1 MGCERGDT
9 SPSMLSSYEEK
20 ILDNN
25 NNNNKKEKENELTN
39 LSVLE
44 ITQKKL
50 DTRFYGAAGNS
61 KGMLQ

>member
-9 SPSMLSSYEEK
+9 SPSMLSFYEEK
-20 ILDNN
+20 ILDN

-39 LSVLE
+39 LS
-44 ITQKKL
+44 QKKL
-50 DTRFYGAAGNS
+50 DTRFYGTAGNS